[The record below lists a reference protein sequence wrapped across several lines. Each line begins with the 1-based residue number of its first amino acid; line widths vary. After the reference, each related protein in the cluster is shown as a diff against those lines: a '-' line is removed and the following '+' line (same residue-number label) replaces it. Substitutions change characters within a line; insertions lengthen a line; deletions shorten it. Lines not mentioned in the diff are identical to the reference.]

1 MQYDR
6 RSGILFDSFAMDLPR
21 RARPR
26 ERGTCGRAEIR
37 KSAGCVPGEIRCREA
52 AGTGMAIAEAWMRG
66 NGVLRGPS
74 AFMGR
79 VQLVRASE
87 DARTLRASSDG
98 CAVWEGRQGLC
109 PRTPSRE
116 PSSVLNRRTLPPVD
130 CSFRTAPSARCF
142 GHRPR
147 SPSASCTFLFRSSA
161 PFRGGGDAIS
171 SFPAARYSSAKF
183 PARRRPPSA
192 CGIRRPKARTAGT

>member
-37 KSAGCVPGEIRCREA
+37 KSAGCVSGEIRCREA

-87 DARTLRASSDG
+87 DARTVRASSDG
-98 CAVWEGRQGLC
+98 CAVQKGRQGLC
-109 PRTPSRE
+109 PRAPSRKLSFLHL
-116 PSSVLNRRTLPPVD
+116 PHRALRDSSVFMRWVQLVRASADARTLRA
-130 CSFRTAPSARCF
+130 SFDGCAVQED
-142 GHRPR
+142 G
-147 SPSASCTFLFRSSA
+147 
-161 PFRGGGDAIS
+161 
-171 SFPAARYSSAKF
+171 
-183 PARRRPPSA
+183 
-192 CGIRRPKARTAGT
+192 

>member
-21 RARPR
+21 RARLG

-66 NGVLRGPS
+66 NGALRGSS

-98 CAVWEGRQGLC
+98 CAVWGGRLGG
-109 PRTPSRE
+109 
-116 PSSVLNRRTLPPVD
+116 
-130 CSFRTAPSARCF
+130 FAPSNPQQETEFPA
-142 GHRPR
+142 P
-147 SPSASCTFLFRSSA
+147 SPSAPCTFLFRSSA

-183 PARRRPPSA
+183 PARRQPPSA

>member
-1 MQYDR
+1 MRASSGGCTAQGER
-6 RSGILFDSFAMDLPR
+6 RGAAPHPGRNLRRCSIVAFSLRSTARFASRLRLAVSSAGRAHLQHPALLVSGFASHFRIHASGL
-21 RARPR
+21 ARSHA
-26 ERGTCGRAEIR
+26 CGRANIAR
-37 KSAGCVPGEIRCREA
+37 FSGQLRRTKRTAGRCPA
-52 AGTGMAIAEAWMRG
+52 
-66 NGVLRGPS
+66 P
-74 AFMGR
+74 
-79 VQLVRASE
+79 
-87 DARTLRASSDG
+87 
-98 CAVWEGRQGLC
+98 RQ
-109 PRTPSRE
+109 E
-116 PSSVLNRRTLPPVD
+116 PSPALNRRILPPVD